1 MAPERAEPDPDPPAP
16 ITRLRVLE
24 RTGSTNTDLARLAIA
39 DPPAWPHLSVL
50 TAREQTAG
58 KGRAGR
64 TWDSSG
70 LRALTFS
77 VLVRPRADRAQW
89 GWIPLLAGLATVR
102 ALRSRAGKQP
112 GATERVAVKWPN
124 DVVDVLGGRNAEP
137 GWGRMRKLGGVLTE
151 VLADDGGAVVGIGL
165 NLAGTHLPVPWA
177 GTLAGAGLM
186 PAELGQRP
194 DESGDGPGGPGRASR
209 EHGDGRDA
217 GADET
222 ADDVVHAIV
231 GEFAALLTAL
241 EQGQDVR
248 ALVEQVCVSIGAD
261 VRVELPDGSQLEGTA
276 ARLASDGALIVH
288 TAHGEHTIRAGDVRH
303 LRAPAQ

>member
-1 MAPERAEPDPDPPAP
+1 MAPERAEPAPDPPAP

-50 TAREQTAG
+50 MAREQTAG

-64 TWDSSG
+64 TWNSSG

-77 VLVRPRADRAQW
+77 VLVRPRAGRAQW

-112 GATERVAVKWPN
+112 GAAERIAVKWPN
-124 DVVDVLGGRNAEP
+124 DVVDVLGGQHAEP

-165 NLAGTHLPVPWA
+165 NLVGTHLPVPWA
-177 GTLAGAGLM
+177 GTLAGAGVF
-186 PAELGQRP
+186 PGEPEQDP
-194 DESGDGPGGPGRASR
+194 DTGAGPGGPGRSAR
-209 EHGDGRDA
+209 QHGDERDA
-217 GADET
+217 DAAEA
-222 ADDVVHAIV
+222 ADDVLHAIV
-231 GEFAALLTAL
+231 AEFAPLLTAL

-248 ALVEQVCVSIGAD
+248 APVEQVCVSIGAD
-261 VRVELPDGSQLEGTA
+261 VRVELPDGSALEGTV
-276 ARLASDGALIVH
+276 ARLASDGAMIMR
-288 TAHGEHTIRAGDVRH
+288 TAEGEHTIRAGDVQH
-303 LRAPAQ
+303 LRSSAR